1 MTGSV
6 LHPSASTE
14 HFIVFHCLL
23 QIMYEPGERNEGSK
37 SVREGWCPAEK
48 NFSVA
53 VLTGW
58 RKQLKND
65 LLARKADFFFD

>member
-1 MTGSV
+1 
-6 LHPSASTE
+6 
-14 HFIVFHCLL
+14 
-23 QIMYEPGERNEGSK
+23 MYEPGERNEGSK